1 MWKGAI
7 SVLEDENYSALGIAV
22 ADVVQDTMVT
32 LMDGPGIPSDTRNVA
47 GYLYRAARN
56 GALNAVRRE
65 GQLDM
70 DPLAEPGT
78 PGELAADDPGY
89 EFVEDA
95 AILHSINSN
104 LHLLNED
111 ELFAYTQRFK
121 QGRTYAQIGTGLG
134 GKSDRWASRLCAQ
147 ALRKLSGSAGIELEV
162 EGVHDG

>member
-32 LMDGPGIPSDTRNVA
+32 LMDGPGIPPDTRNVA
-47 GYLYRAARN
+47 GYLYRAASN

-70 DPLAEPGT
+70 EPLAEPGT

-89 EFVEDA
+89 EVVEDA
-95 AILHSINSN
+95 AILDSINSN

-111 ELFAYTQRFK
+111 ELFVYTQRFK
-121 QGRTYAQIGTGLG
+121 HGRTYAQIGTGLG

-147 ALRKLSGSAGIELEV
+147 ALRKLSGPVGIELDLA
-162 EGVHDG
+162 GVS